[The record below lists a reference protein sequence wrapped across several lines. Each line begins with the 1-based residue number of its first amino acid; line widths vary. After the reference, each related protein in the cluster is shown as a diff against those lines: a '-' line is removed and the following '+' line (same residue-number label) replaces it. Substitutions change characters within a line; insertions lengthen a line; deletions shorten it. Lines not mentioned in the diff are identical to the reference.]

1 MLFLTL
7 LMIGLFVSGVLIIF
21 LNRGGKTSQKIRQA
35 RQMKFYRRLYR
46 FFSNFFVTQGYL
58 ASIYRKIA
66 NLSIYR
72 KEEIQVLAVK
82 YLLVSWGGGLALIV
96 LSFLL
101 FKDFLTVL
109 LCIFLSIFFTTILVD
124 KQLDKVNFRVMK
136 AFSLYLSSVRQEYL
150 KSNSVVEALN
160 DADCPTIIKKPMEE
174 IAQILIS
181 TNAELKL
188 QEFCDATPYRLIQ
201 TFAILCYHINNQGDD
216 VDPNGHSNFVQ
227 SLMTLTSDVN
237 SEIEKITYRKKKF
250 GVIEYLT
257 LFPLVG
263 IGLLE
268 SYFTSI
274 MPGTALI
281 YNGPL
286 GYVSRVLIVLS
297 MLVSYTIISRVNTTN
312 PIKEDD
318 RNLYIES
325 WLQIPRIRKFIKNIT
340 PKNEKRR
347 KVENLLKSALSR
359 MSIEH
364 FYLKK
369 VLYGVALF
377 VLTILIAISAINL
390 GRDFI
395 WTSTQQLSLIPSN
408 TLSKYPKETI
418 RKLDETYLRNA
429 ENFNDKQIQSMVRE
443 YLPGLTDLEVQDQVK
458 RLKDKYR
465 SLKGLHFYWW
475 YIWIAAGVGVFGWFV
490 PNIALRVR
498 KIMIQTEEEEEFLQ
512 LQALVA
518 VLMNTN
524 IDTLDLLFYL
534 SQYSRIYKDMFLYA
548 YQGYASDPE
557 LELTR
562 LQAKTPILEFKRFI
576 GKLKLSISELSLKE
590 VYSDLY
596 AEREHILRMR
606 DMSIRSSID
615 KKRTYCG
622 FLSMVPLGLLV
633 LGEFLIPL
641 GVLGYNEFTNI
652 LQTI

>member
-1 MLFLTL
+1 MLFFIIAMLVL
-7 LMIGLFVSGVLIIF
+7 LAVGVYLVWM
-21 LNRGGKTSQKIRQA
+21 NKGDKTSQKIRQA
-35 RQMKFYRRLYR
+35 KQMKFYRRLYR
-46 FFSNFFVTQGYL
+46 FFSNFFITQGYL
-58 ASIYRKIA
+58 ASIYRKVA

-96 LSFLL
+96 SSFLL

-109 LCIFLSIFFTTILVD
+109 LCIFLAVFFTTILVD
-124 KQLDKVNFRVMK
+124 KQLDKVNFKVMK

-181 TNAELKL
+181 NNAELRL

-201 TFAILCYHINNQGDD
+201 TFAILCYHINNQGDEID
-216 VDPNGHSNFVQ
+216 HNGQSNFIR
-227 SLMTLTSDVN
+227 SLMILSSDVN
-237 SEIEKITYRKKKF
+237 SEIEKVVYRKKRF
-250 GVIEYLT
+250 GIIEYLT

-263 IGLLE
+263 IGLME

-281 YNGPL
+281 YNSPL

-297 MLVSYTIISRVNTTN
+297 IIVSYTIISRANTMN

-318 RNLYIES
+318 RNLYLES
-325 WLQIPRIRKFIKNIT
+325 WLQNPRLKKFIRDIS

-347 KVENLLKSALSR
+347 KVENLLKSSLSR
-359 MSIEH
+359 MSVEH

-369 VLYGVALF
+369 CLYGVAF
-377 VLTILIAISAINL
+377 FILSILVTVSAINL
-390 GRDFI
+390 GRDFV
-395 WTSTQQLSLIPSN
+395 WTSTQQLSLIASD

-418 RKLDETYLRNA
+418 RRLDETFLRNA
-429 ENFNDKQIQSMVRE
+429 ENLNDRQIEALVKE
-443 YLPGLTDLEVQDQVK
+443 YLPGLTDLEVNDQVK

-465 SLKGLHFYWW
+465 SLSVLHFYWW
-475 YIWIAAGVGVFGWFV
+475 YIWVAAGIGLIGWFV
-490 PNIALRVR
+490 PNIALRIR
-498 KIMIQTEEEEEFLQ
+498 RSMIQTEEEEEFLQ

-548 YQGYASDPE
+548 YQGYASNPE
-557 LELTR
+557 LEITR
-562 LQAKTPILEFKRFI
+562 LQAKTSILEFKRFI
-576 GKLKLSISELSLKE
+576 SKLKLSVSELSLKE

-622 FLSMVPLGLLV
+622 FLSMVPLGLMV
-633 LGEFLIPL
+633 LGEFLIPI